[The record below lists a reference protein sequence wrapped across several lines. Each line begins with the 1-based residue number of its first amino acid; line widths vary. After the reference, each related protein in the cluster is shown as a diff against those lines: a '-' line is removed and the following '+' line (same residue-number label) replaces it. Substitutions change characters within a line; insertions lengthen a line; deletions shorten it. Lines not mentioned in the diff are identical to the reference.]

1 MLRVSVRKRRG
12 DFTLQAA
19 FAAPTPG
26 VTALFG
32 PSGSGKS
39 TLVDIISGLLSPD
52 EGEVRLGDTL
62 LTDTRL
68 AASLPVERRRI
79 GYVFQDARLFPHL
92 SVTGNLRYGA
102 QRAGPDT
109 PVIVFDEVV
118 SLLGLGGLLHR
129 RPRELSG
136 GEKQRVAL
144 GRALLSQPQLLLLD
158 EPLGSLDLARR
169 QEVLPYLEALRDR
182 LSIPMVYVS
191 HEFEE
196 VLRLAT
202 HLVLLDAGRVVLEGP
217 VSEVSLRPELRS
229 IVGPDLTGSVLEGVV
244 TACNEAAGVADLAVG
259 SGTLRLSLRGAVPGT
274 RLRLQLLARDVILS
288 TREIAGLS
296 VRNAVCGTI
305 AEICA
310 DEEDTV
316 LVSVDIGGAIVL
328 ARITRAALA
337 ALGLH
342 TGQPIWALVKAVS
355 MRGHA
360 FRAPRRPEPPSRS
373 PS

>member
-342 TGQPIWALVKAVS
+342 IGQPIWALVKAVS